1 MSTGPRCREL
11 GLCEPVGNREDGYAR
26 QRELLMGM
34 MELTGVNK
42 RLIDS
47 TYVVLLLLLLLHHWW
62 IDNNLVSNTFVTV

>member
-34 MELTGVNK
+34 MELTEEGNICWGEQTADRFYICGV
-42 RLIDS
+42 
-47 TYVVLLLLLLLHHWW
+47 VVVVVVTS
-62 IDNNLVSNTFVTV
+62 LVDRQ